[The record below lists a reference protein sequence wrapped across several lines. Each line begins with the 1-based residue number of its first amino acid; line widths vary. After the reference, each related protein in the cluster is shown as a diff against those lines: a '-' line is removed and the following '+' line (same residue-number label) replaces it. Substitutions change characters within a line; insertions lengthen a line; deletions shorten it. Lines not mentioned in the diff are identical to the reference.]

1 MSKKFIS
8 DQDLQNA
15 AATLR
20 NSMLESL
27 PQNPEGQFSEEFETK
42 IIQLKNTHRK
52 NEARV
57 QYIKRLAAVAA
68 VFVLITSLFFSV
80 NTEARAAVSSWFLEV
95 FDSYSIFWFRGEKPA
110 ELPVF
115 ELTDI
120 PEEYECVYDEILSN
134 SRTMLYVNPENEL
147 DGFTFDYG
155 FIQDDSPLT
164 IEYVGLDVIIKDVTV
179 NGYPG
184 KLYIS
189 SEPDESHAL
198 VWVDESNNVVFTMTS
213 FLDPDI
219 MLHIAG
225 STKLVK

>member
-8 DQDLQNA
+8 EQDLQNA
-15 AATLR
+15 AASLR
-20 NSMLESL
+20 NTMLESL
-27 PQNPEGQFSEEFETK
+27 PQNPEGQFSEEFETT

-57 QYIKRLAAVAA
+57 EYIKRLAAVAA
-68 VFVLITSLFFSV
+68 VFVLIISWFFSV
-80 NTEARAAVSSWFLEV
+80 NTEVRAAVSSWFLEV

-110 ELPVF
+110 ALPVF

-120 PEEYECVYDEILSN
+120 PEEYERVYDETLSN
-134 SRTMLYVNPENEL
+134 SRAMLYVNPEQEL

-164 IEYVGLDVIIKDVTV
+164 IDYGGLDVTIQDVTV
-179 NGYPG
+179 NGCPG

-198 VWVDESNNVVFTMTS
+198 VWIDEANHVVFTMTS
-213 FLDPDI
+213 FLEPDV
-219 MLHIAG
+219 MLHIAN
-225 STKLVK
+225 SAKLVK